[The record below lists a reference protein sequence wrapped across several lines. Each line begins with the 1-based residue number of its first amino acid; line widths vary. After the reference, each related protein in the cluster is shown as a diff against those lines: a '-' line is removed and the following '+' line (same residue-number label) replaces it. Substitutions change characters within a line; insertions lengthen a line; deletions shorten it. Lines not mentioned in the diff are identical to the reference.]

1 MATKSSELFVGP
13 RPYEEKDAR
22 IFFARDREAR
32 DLLSL
37 VIANPLL
44 LIYAPSGAGKTSLI
58 NARLAPMLGRVK
70 DPDLTPLLGEGK
82 GFDVLPTARVSGL
95 VPEGIDLDAVP
106 GANIFVFNTLMSWS
120 LRDSPPR
127 SPGYVW
133 LAEKWLAE
141 KRLADYLEETRPVVP
156 RADGDEED
164 EDELPT
170 PRIVIFDQF
179 EELFTSHF
187 ERWEDRE
194 GFFEQVSDALVGG
207 PVFLRRR
214 DIRLPALLVRRLAE
228 AADPLSQD
236 LRGRL
241 AVDARRLLDSFEG
254 SPGLP
259 STQLGVLVAALNSL
273 IKGESLYE
281 PSRFDGIKLRDETQ
295 KFIRL
300 KPKSGN
306 FTALNRLLL
315 EDAFPR
321 EIYRRAH
328 GDRTLRVI
336 FSMREDYIAELDPY
350 AHLLPDRLATRYRL
364 ERLRRAA
371 ALAAVTSPMRY
382 TNLRFAEGVAE
393 QLVEN
398 LLKTP
403 VRTGGDEKQEAAGGG
418 LQSRPDEG
426 FTYER

>member
-1 MATKSSELFVGP
+1 MATKSSDLFVGP

-58 NARLAPMLGRVK
+58 NARLALMLGHVK
-70 DPDLTPLLGEGK
+70 DPELIPLLGEGK

-106 GANIFVFNTLMSWS
+106 GANIFVFNTLMSW
-120 LRDSPPR
+120 RIKDSAPR
-127 SPGYVW
+127 SPGVVW
-133 LAEKWLAE
+133 LDEKRLAE
-141 KRLADYLEETRPVVP
+141 KRLADYLEEMRPAVTPVSS
-156 RADGDEED
+156 DEGDED
-164 EDELPT
+164 DLPA
-170 PRIVIFDQF
+170 PRVIIFDQF

-194 GFFEQVSDALVGG
+194 GFFEQVSDALAGG

-214 DIRLPALLVRRLAE
+214 DIRQPAMLVRRLAE
-228 AADPLSQD
+228 AADPVSSD
-236 LRGRL
+236 LRGHL
-241 AVDARRLLDSFEG
+241 SLTARRVLDSFDS
-254 SPGLP
+254 SPRL
-259 STQLGVLVAALNSL
+259 LAMHLDLLVEELNSI
-273 IKGESLYE
+273 IKGESLYDQ
-281 PSRFDGIKLRDETQ
+281 SRFAGIKLRDETQ
-295 KFIRL
+295 RLIRL

-306 FTALNRLLL
+306 YSALNRLLL
-315 EDAFPR
+315 EDAYSR
-321 EIYRRAH
+321 EIYLRAR

-350 AHLLPDRLATRYRL
+350 IHLLPDRLATRYRL

-403 VRTGGDEKQEAAGGG
+403 VRTAGDRKQEAASDI
-418 LQSRPDEG
+418 LQLQPDEG
-426 FTYER
+426 LNNER